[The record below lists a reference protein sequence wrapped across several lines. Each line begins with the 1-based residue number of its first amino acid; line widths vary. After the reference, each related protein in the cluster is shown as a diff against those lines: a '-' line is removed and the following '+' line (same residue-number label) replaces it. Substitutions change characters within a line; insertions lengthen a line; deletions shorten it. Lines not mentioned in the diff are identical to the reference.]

1 MVWMTVDVDLEDISD
16 DDIKQ
21 EYLRRDLGG
30 ENEVAEQ
37 AKQFVQYIRCNE
49 ISIAGKFSDDLIE
62 FIHDLA
68 NKVIV

>member
-1 MVWMTVDVDLEDISD
+1 MVWVTVDVDLADISG

-37 AKQFVQYIRCNE
+37 AKKFVQHIRCGD
-49 ISIAGKFSDDLIE
+49 ILLGGKYDDDLIE